1 MNPSSLDSQ
10 RGAALVVSLVLLVA
24 ITLIGVFV
32 MSSSHLEWLMSSND
46 RFQSDSE
53 LRAEYALVVG
63 ENKAKNID
71 ATTYPWSNN
80 DAYYNNLN
88 PPDALPADPRDITKW
103 DPAAF
108 NTLNTTTI
116 SPAEYLIEYMG
127 CSKPGTGSGC
137 GAPCLVPDTVCIYTY
152 RIWAHAVDSKGA
164 GRIVQS
170 TFTRAIRQPPI
181 PPPGEPI
188 GAIININ
195 TSVAFAQ
202 IDHDQPPSP

>member
-152 RIWAHAVDSKGA
+152 RIWAHAGRTSQGSSRVDSGS
-164 GRIVQS
+164 I
-170 TFTRAIRQPPI
+170 
-181 PPPGEPI
+181 
-188 GAIININ
+188 
-195 TSVAFAQ
+195 AQ
-202 IDHDQPPSP
+202 YSEHSS